1 MECKT
6 VRELYVAALADAVS
20 ASEEVDHHMASCRA
34 CHEELRGL
42 AAAWAALGDLPRV
55 EPPPEIDR
63 KLRRRLRVE
72 AARETVAS
80 LAHWQQAALV
90 GVVAFSLSVVLSLV
104 VPYHTMVAACAEV
117 LTKVLP
123 TPGAY
128 LLAGMLYGV
137 LPLAIGSALQARLA
151 GRQSAL
157 GALESVVVFVVILVP
172 YVLVRCGEFPLAL
185 LIGFL
190 LGITAGAAAG
200 SAAGTWLTRRPV
212 HKEVPS

>member
-1 MECKT
+1 M
-6 VRELYVAALADAVS
+6 AALADAVS
-20 ASEEVDHHMASCRA
+20 ASEEVDHHMTSCQA
-34 CHEELRGL
+34 CREELRGL
-42 AAAWAALGDLPRV
+42 AAAWAAIGDLPRV

-72 AARETVAS
+72 AAREAVAS

-104 VPYHTMVAACAEV
+104 VPYHTMAAACAEG

-128 LLAGMLYGV
+128 LLAGMLYGL

-157 GALESVVVFVVILVP
+157 GAFESVVVFVVILVP
-172 YVLVRCGEFPLAL
+172 YVLVRCSEFPLTL

-190 LGITAGAAAG
+190 LGITAGAVAG
-200 SAAGTWLTRRPV
+200 SAAGTWLIRRPV
-212 HKEVPS
+212 HKEAIS